1 MKNHFG
7 IILMASFALTLS
19 SCGNKNK
26 PAQPQEETVLEA
38 DENMEN
44 GIVKMEE
51 SVVEDTARWKGK
63 TYQYRIE
70 REPAPNL
77 PEVKDA
83 ESGTRYMDNTIS
95 LSIHCGDQ
103 QIFHRTFSKSDFK
116 SYLDAGFQKN
126 GILEGF
132 VFDQA
137 QPEGLRFATSVS
149 YPASDLYIPLVVLV
163 ASDGSISISKDNI
176 MDVESDGEGD

>member
-1 MKNHFG
+1 
-7 IILMASFALTLS
+7 MAAFVLLIS
-19 SCGNKNK
+19 SCVNKNK
-26 PAQPQEETVLEA
+26 PAPVQEETVLEA

-44 GIVKMEE
+44 GIVKMEK

-70 REPAPNL
+70 REPAPSL
-77 PEVKDA
+77 PLVKDA
-83 ESGTRYMDNTIS
+83 ETGTKYMDNTIS
-95 LSIHCGDQ
+95 LSIKCGDQ
-103 QIFHRTFSKSDFK
+103 QIFQRTFAKADFK
-116 SYLDAGFQKN
+116 SHLDAGFQKN

-137 QPEGLRFATSVS
+137 QSDGLRFATSVS
-149 YPASDLYIPLVVLV
+149 YPASDLYIPLVVLM

-176 MDVESDGEGD
+176 MDVETDGEGD